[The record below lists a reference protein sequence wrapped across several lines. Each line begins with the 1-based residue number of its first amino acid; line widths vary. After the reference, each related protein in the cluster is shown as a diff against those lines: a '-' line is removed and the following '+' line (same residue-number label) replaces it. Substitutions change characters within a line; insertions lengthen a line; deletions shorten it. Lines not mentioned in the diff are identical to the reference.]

1 MLDAVTLDTF
11 APLVGQTFRLFLD
24 DGAALEAVLRSATP
38 APFPGW
44 QPPDGAPRREP
55 FALTFMVPVQF
66 VLPQRIYRFERDG
79 LGELEIFV
87 VPIEQTAEGVLYEAV
102 FA

>member
-1 MLDAVTLDTF
+1 MLDKVTLETF

-24 DGAALEAVLRSATP
+24 DGAALEAVLASVTP

-44 QPPDGAPRREP
+44 QPPDNAPRREP
-55 FALTFMVPVQF
+55 FTLVFSVRTPF
-66 VLPQRIYRFERDG
+66 VLPQRIYRFAQDG

-87 VPIEQTAEGVLYEAV
+87 VPIEQTADGVLYEAV
-102 FA
+102 FS